1 MGWCSVYVL
10 VKKLPQKRH
19 SNSSSSNIND
29 CLCCASLNRISG
41 SVFSHKFYSS
51 VHFWTSL
58 VFRPPALGHSPST
71 PTPAVAT
78 PSSTPTPSSSPPTSA
93 PSTTLGFL
101 YIFSKLIKF
110 IKIYVTYI
118 YVEKNS
124 FSNLLRIAK
133 VANIVLFLLGIAVCI
148 TLFKILL

>member
-1 MGWCSVYVL
+1 MVGGDLGWCSVFVL

-41 SVFSHKFYSS
+41 SVFSHKFCSS

-58 VFRPPALGHSPST
+58 VFRSPALGHSPSA

-78 PSSTPTPSSSPPTSA
+78 PSSTPTPSSTSA

-110 IKIYVTYI
+110 IKIYVAYI
-118 YVEKNS
+118 YVEKNI
-124 FSNLLRIAK
+124 FSNLLRIAEK
-133 VANIVLFLLGIAVCI
+133 LF
-148 TLFKILL
+148 

>member
-1 MGWCSVYVL
+1 MVGGDLGWCSVFVL

-41 SVFSHKFYSS
+41 SVFSHKFCSS

-71 PTPAVAT
+71 P
-78 PSSTPTPSSSPPTSA
+78 TPTPSSSPPTSA

-124 FSNLLRIAK
+124 FSNLLRIALYP
-133 VANIVLFLLGIAVCI
+133 VFLHLP
-148 TLFKILL
+148 L

>member
-1 MGWCSVYVL
+1 MVGGDLGWCSVLVL

-41 SVFSHKFYSS
+41 SVFSHKFCSS

-71 PTPAVAT
+71 QTPA
-78 PSSTPTPSSSPPTSA
+78 SSTPTPSSSPPTSA

-124 FSNLLRIAK
+124 FSNLLRIAF
-133 VANIVLFLLGIAVCI
+133 ISM
-148 TLFKILL
+148 

>member
-1 MGWCSVYVL
+1 MGWCSVFVL

-71 PTPAVAT
+71 QTPA
-78 PSSTPTPSSSPPTSA
+78 SSTPTPTSA

-124 FSNLLRIAK
+124 FSNLLRIA
-133 VANIVLFLLGIAVCI
+133 VLEL
-148 TLFKILL
+148 

>member
-1 MGWCSVYVL
+1 MFRICFG
-10 VKKLPQKRH
+10 KKVATKRH

-51 VHFWTSL
+51 VHFCTSL
-58 VFRPPALGHSPST
+58 VFRTPALGHSPST
-71 PTPAVAT
+71 P
-78 PSSTPTPSSSPPTSA
+78 TPTPSSSPPTSA

-110 IKIYVTYI
+110 IKIYVAYI
-118 YVEKNS
+118 SLEKIS
-124 FSNLLRIAK
+124 VSNLMRIARLSSFHMTDLDL
-133 VANIVLFLLGIAVCI
+133 VFQ
-148 TLFKILL
+148 TL